1 MSSIQTMDCIFSAL
15 QSYGKLL
22 GVNLLKYK
30 LDEKLPSQSRGNFP
44 VIKGLKYLSCFF
56 RLKIFSAKK
65 FAMWI

>member
-1 MSSIQTMDCIFSAL
+1 MDCIFSAL

-30 LDEKLPSQSRGNFP
+30 LDEKLSSQSTGNFP

-56 RLKIFSAKK
+56 RLGIFSAKK
-65 FAMWI
+65 ICHVDLNSET